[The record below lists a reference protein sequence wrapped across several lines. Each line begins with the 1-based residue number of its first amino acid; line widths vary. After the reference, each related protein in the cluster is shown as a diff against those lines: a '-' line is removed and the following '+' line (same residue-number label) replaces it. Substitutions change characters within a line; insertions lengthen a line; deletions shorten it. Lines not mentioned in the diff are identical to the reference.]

1 MKCRQPTIEV
11 SARKCRRPV
20 SYYLGSADSPL
31 CLLLSLA
38 EDLSLKVLPRLLA
51 VPKWNLLTNP
61 LSLYGRRVRRTGTA
75 GCTGTTCPK
84 HAKMSASFEMLAA
97 ADILTLFLM
106 KSQNPNSAHKCPIT
120 SIQVC
125 TESQKLS
132 EFSCITSGSLKRGC
146 LAF

>member
-1 MKCRQPTIEV
+1 
-11 SARKCRRPV
+11 
-20 SYYLGSADSPL
+20 
-31 CLLLSLA
+31 
-38 EDLSLKVLPRLLA
+38 VLPLHHA

-61 LSLYGRRVRRTGTA
+61 LSLFGRRLCRTGTA

-84 HAKMSASFEMLAA
+84 HAKMSASLEMLAA
-97 ADILTLFLM
+97 ADILTLFLK

-125 TESQKLS
+125 IESQKLS
-132 EFSCITSGSLKRGC
+132 EFSRITSESIKRGH

>member
-1 MKCRQPTIEV
+1 MT
-11 SARKCRRPV
+11 SA
-20 SYYLGSADSPL
+20 SS
-31 CLLLSLA
+31 LLLFGLGRLSTL
-38 EDLSLKVLPRLLA
+38 LSFSVRLKISSLKVLPRLLA

-75 GCTGTTCPK
+75 GCTGTTLLK
-84 HAKMSASFEMLAA
+84 YVKMSAHLEMLAA
-97 ADILTLFLM
+97 ADILTLFLK

-132 EFSCITSGSLKRGC
+132 EFSRVTFGSLKRGC
-146 LAF
+146 HTFLAAFPENH

>member
-1 MKCRQPTIEV
+1 MR
-11 SARKCRRPV
+11 SA
-20 SYYLGSADSPL
+20 SS
-31 CLLLSLA
+31 LLLFGLGRFSTL
-38 EDLSLKVLPRLLA
+38 LSFSVRLKISPLKVLPRLLA

-84 HAKMSASFEMLAA
+84 HAKMSASLEMLAA
-97 ADILTLFLM
+97 ADNLTLFLK

-146 LAF
+146 PAF

>member
-1 MKCRQPTIEV
+1 MR
-11 SARKCRRPV
+11 SA
-20 SYYLGSADSPL
+20 SS
-31 CLLLSLA
+31 LLLFGLGRLSTL
-38 EDLSLKVLPRLLA
+38 LSFSVRLKISSLKVLPRLLA

-84 HAKMSASFEMLAA
+84 HAKMSASLRMSAA

-125 TESQKLS
+125 TWSQKLS
-132 EFSCITSGSLKRGC
+132 ESSCITFKSLDRGHPPFQPQS
-146 LAF
+146 LEIT

>member
-1 MKCRQPTIEV
+1 MGAAENVGVQSLTIWARQTLHSV
-11 SARKCRRPV
+11 SFSVRLKI
-20 SYYLGSADSPL
+20 SP
-31 CLLLSLA
+31 
-38 EDLSLKVLPRLLA
+38 LKVLPLHHA

-61 LSLYGRRVRRTGTA
+61 HSLYGRRFCRTGTA

-84 HAKMSASFEMLAA
+84 HAKMSESLEMLAA
-97 ADILTLFLM
+97 ANILTLFPK

-132 EFSCITSGSLKRGC
+132 EFRRITSESLKRSC
-146 LAF
+146 HTF

>member
-1 MKCRQPTIEV
+1 LRLAPGNVGDQSLTIWARQTLH
-11 SARKCRRPV
+11 SA
-20 SYYLGSADSPL
+20 
-31 CLLLSLA
+31 LLLSPA

-61 LSLYGRRVRRTGTA
+61 LSLYGRRVRCTGTA

-84 HAKMSASFEMLAA
+84 HAKMSASLEMSAA

-106 KSQNPNSAHKCPIT
+106 ESQNPNSAHKCPIT

-132 EFSCITSGSLKRGC
+132 GFSCITSGSLKGGR